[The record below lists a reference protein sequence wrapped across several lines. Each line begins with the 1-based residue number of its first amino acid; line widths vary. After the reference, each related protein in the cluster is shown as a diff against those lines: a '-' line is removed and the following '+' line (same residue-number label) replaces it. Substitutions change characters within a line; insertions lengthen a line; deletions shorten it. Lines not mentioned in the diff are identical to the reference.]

1 MKKTS
6 PTRSRD
12 RALQSLYEA
21 DLAEL
26 SIDEILENNE
36 QKSNEYYLSLV
47 EGVLNKKD
55 KLDSIILE
63 NTNRKISDID
73 PIERNIL
80 RIAILELSDSSMDQT
95 ILISEGI
102 RMAKKYG
109 IRVTNQEVENNIKF
123 IEKQNNNERLP
134 MPL

>member
-36 QKSNEYYLSLV
+36 QKSNEYYISLV

-109 IRVTNQEVENNIKF
+109 SVEGYKF
-123 IEKQNNNERLP
+123 VNAVLDKYLKLKAQ
-134 MPL
+134 

>member
-36 QKSNEYYLSLV
+36 QKSNNILVLSKNIFRI
-47 EGVLNKKD
+47 NKK
-55 KLDSIILE
+55 LDLIE
-63 NTNRKISDID
+63 DI
-73 PIERNIL
+73 
-80 RIAILELSDSSMDQT
+80 
-95 ILISEGI
+95 
-102 RMAKKYG
+102 
-109 IRVTNQEVENNIKF
+109 
-123 IEKQNNNERLP
+123 
-134 MPL
+134 